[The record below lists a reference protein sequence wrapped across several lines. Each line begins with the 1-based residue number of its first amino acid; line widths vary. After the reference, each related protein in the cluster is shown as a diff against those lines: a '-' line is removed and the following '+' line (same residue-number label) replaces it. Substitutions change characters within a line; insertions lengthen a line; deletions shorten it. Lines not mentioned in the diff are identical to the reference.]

1 MATNPFAKPQIL
13 RRQGVDRRAFLKTT
27 AAGGAALLIGFHL
40 PARASTDP
48 AQAQEKPPIN
58 PLNAWVRITPDNRV
72 TLILAKSE
80 MGQGIMTALPMI
92 LAEELSLDWKQVSVE
107 QAPTDPKIYDL
118 GTGGSGSVW
127 GSWLPLRQAGAA
139 AREMLITAAAKR
151 WEVGTDTCRAE
162 NGYVLHGHPE
172 RSYKYGELV
181 ADAAQLPVPDFK
193 KVPLKNSRDFTIVG
207 KDIHRVDGFLKATGT
222 AKFGIDARPAGL
234 LYAVVAR
241 CPVFYGKVASFDAG
255 KAKAVPGVK
264 DVFEISTSGRGA
276 STNGGVAVVATSSWA
291 AMQGRK
297 ALAVKWD
304 EGPAAKESTEELH
317 GQFVANAAA
326 KPGEVIRNEGDADA
340 ALAKIPS
347 GARKV
352 EALYEL
358 PFAAHVCMEP
368 MNCTVHIRP
377 DGAEAWVPTQAPQW
391 AQGVIAE
398 AAKLP
403 PEKVIV
409 HTTLMG
415 GGFGRRYQADF
426 AMEAAQIAKKI
437 DRPVMVVWSRED
449 DMHHDFYR
457 PASYHRCQG
466 VVEANGDVSVWK
478 HFQTST
484 SIAAKWGEKGEES
497 SGKGEF
503 GTGATVPYKSPN
515 LRIEYTLA
523 HSSAP
528 RAWWRSVEHSS
539 SGFVVESFVDELA
552 AAAGEDAVAF
562 RLKLLGDPTKL
573 PQFGG
578 EPHDPPLDT
587 GRLRAVLKLAVD
599 KSGWGHPLPEGEGRG
614 VATFFSFNTY
624 TAAVAE
630 VALHDKDL
638 KIKRLVCTV
647 DCGRVVNPNG
657 VRAQVESAAIYALT
671 ATLKDPITISGGRVV
686 QSNFNDYKMVRMNE
700 APLIEVYLVDSDEAP
715 TGIGEPTVPVI
726 APAVCNA
733 IFSATRSWK
742 KPVRIRRLPVHPDDL
757 SRA

>member
-1 MATNPFAKPQIL
+1 
-13 RRQGVDRRAFLKTT
+13 
-27 AAGGAALLIGFHL
+27 
-40 PARASTDP
+40 
-48 AQAQEKPPIN
+48 
-58 PLNAWVRITPDNRV
+58 
-72 TLILAKSE
+72 
-80 MGQGIMTALPMI
+80 
-92 LAEELSLDWKQVSVE
+92 
-107 QAPTDPKIYDL
+107 
-118 GTGGSGSVW
+118 
-127 GSWLPLRQAGAA
+127 
-139 AREMLITAAAKR
+139 
-151 WEVGTDTCRAE
+151 
-162 NGYVLHGHPE
+162 
-172 RSYKYGELV
+172 
-181 ADAAQLPVPDFK
+181 
-193 KVPLKNSRDFTIVG
+193 
-207 KDIHRVDGFLKATGT
+207 
-222 AKFGIDARPAGL
+222 
-234 LYAVVAR
+234 
-241 CPVFYGKVASFDAG
+241 
-255 KAKAVPGVK
+255 
-264 DVFEISTSGRGA
+264 
-276 STNGGVAVVATSSWA
+276 
-291 AMQGRK
+291 
-297 ALAVKWD
+297 
-304 EGPAAKESTEELH
+304 
-317 GQFVANAAA
+317 
-326 KPGEVIRNEGDADA
+326 VIRNEGDADS

-347 GARKV
+347 GAKKV
-352 EALYEL
+352 EAVYEL

-426 AMEAAQIAKKI
+426 VMEAAQIAKKI
-437 DRPVMVVWSRED
+437 AQPVMVVWSRED
-449 DMHHDFYR
+449 DMQHDFYR
-457 PASYHRCQG
+457 PASYHQCQG
-466 VVEANGDVSVWK
+466 VVEANGSVSVWK

-484 SIAAKWGEKGEES
+484 SSAAKWGEKGEES

-503 GTGATVPYKSPN
+503 GTGATVPYKLPN

-552 AAAGEDAVAF
+552 AAAGEDPVAF
-562 RLKLLGDPTKL
+562 RLKLLGEPTKL

-578 EPHDPPLDT
+578 EPSSPPLDT
-587 GRLRAVLKLAVD
+587 GRLRGVLKLAAE
-599 KSGWGHPLPEGEGRG
+599 KSAWGGPLAEGEGRG
-614 VATFFSFNTY
+614 VATFFSFDTY

-630 VALHDKDL
+630 VVLHDKDL

-671 ATLKDPITISGGRVV
+671 AALKDPITISGGRVV

-700 APLIEVYLVDSDEAP
+700 APPIEVYLVDSGEAP

-742 KPVRIRRLPVHPDDL
+742 KPVRVRRLPVRSDDL
-757 SRA
+757 KQT